1 MRVGFRT
8 VELVQ
13 DPLPGGKSYYFK
25 VTGVPVPVMG
35 SNWYVLAFLA

>member
-1 MRVGFRT
+1 VRVGFRT